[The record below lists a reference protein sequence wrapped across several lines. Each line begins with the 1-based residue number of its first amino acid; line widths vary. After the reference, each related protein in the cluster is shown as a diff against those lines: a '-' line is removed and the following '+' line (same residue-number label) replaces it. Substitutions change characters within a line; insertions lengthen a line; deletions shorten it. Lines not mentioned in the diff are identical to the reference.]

1 MPLPAERLSSHSF
14 WGMSSP
20 LLRALWWV
28 ALLAGRASI
37 APLTIEGYLW
47 ACRSLLSVWV
57 PSHSEEWVLRS
68 PELVIG
74 RASITPLIRGS
85 SLSMP
90 LPAERLSFPLILRN
104 EFSAPPSSVISLAGR
119 ASIAPLTIEGYLWAC
134 RSLLSVWV
142 PSHSE
147 EWGLRSPEL
156 VIGRASIAP
165 LIRGSSLSMPLPA
178 ERLSFP
184 LILRNEFSAPPSS
197 VICLAGRASI
207 APLTIEGYLWA
218 CRSLLSGE
226 FPLILRNEFPA
237 LQSSL

>member
-1 MPLPAERLSSHSF
+1 MSMPLPAERRSSLSF

-20 LLRALWWV
+20 LSRAH
-28 ALLAGRASI
+28 G
-37 APLTIEGYLW
+37 W
-47 ACRSLLSVWV
+47 ACRSLLSGGV
-57 PSHSEEWVLRS
+57 PSHSEEWVLHS

-74 RASITPLIRGS
+74 LTLRSEFSALELLTGSWVPLI
-85 SLSMP
+85 P
-90 LPAERLSFPLILRN
+90 RN
-104 EFSAPPSSVISLAGR
+104 EFSALQSSPSVELA
-119 ASIAPLTIEGYLWAC
+119 
-134 RSLLSVWV
+134 LL
-142 PSHSE
+142 PST
-147 EWGLRSPEL
+147 
-156 VIGRASIAP
+156 
-165 LIRGSSLSMPLPA
+165 RGSPMSMPLPSERPSFSAPQSSVIVPLA
-178 ERLSFP
+178 EHLSFP

>member
-1 MPLPAERLSSHSF
+1 MSMPLPAERGVPSHSEE
-14 WGMSSP
+14 
-20 LLRALWWV
+20 WV
-28 ALLAGRASI
+28 PPHSEEWVPRPPELVIGRASI

-134 RSLLSVWV
+134 RSLLS
-142 PSHSE
+142 
-147 EWGLRSPEL
+147 
-156 VIGRASIAP
+156 
-165 LIRGSSLSMPLPA
+165 
-178 ERLSFP
+178 
-184 LILRNEFSAPPSS
+184 
-197 VICLAGRASI
+197 
-207 APLTIEGYLWA
+207 
-218 CRSLLSGE
+218 GE

-237 LQSSL
+237 LQSSWLGLPLPSERRSAFSFWGMSSPLSRARYRSHSEEWVLRSRAPHW

>member
-1 MPLPAERLSSHSF
+1 MSMPLPAERGVPSHSEE
-14 WGMSSP
+14 WVPRSP
-20 LLRALWWV
+20 ELV
-28 ALLAGRASI
+28 IGRASI

-57 PSHSEEWVLRS
+57 PFHSEEWVLRS

-90 LPAERLSFPLILRN
+90 LPAEHLSFPLILRN

-134 RSLLSVWV
+134 RSLLS
-142 PSHSE
+142 
-147 EWGLRSPEL
+147 
-156 VIGRASIAP
+156 
-165 LIRGSSLSMPLPA
+165 
-178 ERLSFP
+178 
-184 LILRNEFSAPPSS
+184 
-197 VICLAGRASI
+197 
-207 APLTIEGYLWA
+207 
-218 CRSLLSGE
+218 GE

-237 LQSSL
+237 LQSSWLGLLLPSERRSAFSFWGMSSPLSRARYGSHSEEWVLRSIAPHW